1 MHPRT
6 RRKMKKINL
15 NRPYKI
21 LYDLIIILISA
32 LIILVV
38 LYFAW
43 FVTFR
48 YVPEGYYEIQDIEI
62 QNIQEPTATEEKE
75 LTQQDYVEMRQKE
88 VNNLN
93 LIDDEMIRFIKY
105 KGVCFKYEEMS
116 GIKENVTEKLH
127 NSFTYDE
134 IYLMQRVIETE
145 CYQQDFMSKVNVASV
160 ILNRLNNEKFDDSIE
175 EIIKSPNQFAYG
187 RRYITYDTI
196 LALEYAT
203 YYGDTTNGAL
213 YFHSNTKTDRFNG
226 KSHIFTDDAGHHFYG

>member
-1 MHPRT
+1 
-6 RRKMKKINL
+6 MKKINL

-21 LYDLIIILISA
+21 LNDLIIILIST
-32 LIILVV
+32 LIILAV
-38 LYFAW
+38 LYFVW

-48 YVPEGYYEIQDIEI
+48 YVSEGYYKIQDIEI
-62 QNIQEPTATEEKE
+62 QNIQETTDTEEKE

-93 LIDDEMIRFIKY
+93 LIDDEMIKFIKY
-105 KGVCFKYEEMS
+105 KGICFRYEEMS
-116 GIKENVTEKLH
+116 GIKENITEKLH

-160 ILNRLNNEKFDDSIE
+160 ILNRLNNEKFGDSIE

-187 RRYITYDTI
+187 RRYITYDTV

-203 YYGDTTNGAL
+203 HFGDSTNGAL
-213 YFHSNTKTDRFNG
+213 YFHSLNKSEKFNG
-226 KSHIFTDDAGHHFYG
+226 ADFIFQDEAGHNFYG